1 MTNVNYSELTNQEL
15 VDLVENIQVN
25 PSKLTKN
32 LKYHHQNLLKEITK
46 RTSFLKEP
54 DNPIFARLFCLRNN
68 IAEHPTCHNSD
79 CTNKVHWNKN
89 KREFFHHCSNKC
101 KNEDPEVQE
110 KMKQTTLKHFGVE
123 HAAQSKEVQQ
133 KQIETTKSRFG
144 VEYASQ
150 TKEFRERVK
159 QTCMKKFNAPSTFQ
173 SKEIQEKIKNTLI
186 QKYNVEDFHE
196 IEDFK
201 SRQQQGWIDKYGV
214 VHPMKSDDI
223 KKKVKDS
230 HIRNWGSWFS
240 QTYMFHKLKKHKF
253 HSDKYPGLTFD
264 STWEVKVY
272 EFCKDHNIPIE
283 YSPEISYPY
292 EYDGGTFYY
301 HPDFLI
307 NGKVY
312 EVKGDHFFRVN
323 EETGKEEMFNPYR
336 SPKWSDEQYAWVC
349 GKFEAKHQCML
360 ENSIK
365 IIRGSDMSNLDM
377 RMFD

>member
-1 MTNVNYSELTNQEL
+1 
-15 VDLVENIQVN
+15 
-25 PSKLTKN
+25 
-32 LKYHHQNLLKEITK
+32 
-46 RTSFLKEP
+46 
-54 DNPIFARLFCLRNN
+54 
-68 IAEHPTCHNSD
+68 
-79 CTNKVHWNKN
+79 
-89 KREFFHHCSNKC
+89 
-101 KNEDPEVQE
+101 
-110 KMKQTTLKHFGVE
+110 
-123 HAAQSKEVQQ
+123 
-133 KQIETTKSRFG
+133 
-144 VEYASQ
+144 
-150 TKEFRERVK
+150 
-159 QTCMKKFNAPSTFQ
+159 MKKFNAPSTFQ
-173 SKEIQEKIKNTLI
+173 SKEIQQKIKNTLI

-201 SRQQQGWIDKYGV
+201 SRQQQGWMDKFGV

-240 QTYMFHKLKKHKF
+240 QTHMFHKLKKHKF
-253 HSDKYPGLTFD
+253 HSEKYPGLTFD

-272 EFCKDHNIPIE
+272 EFCRDNNIPVE

-292 EYDGGTFYY
+292 EYDERTWTY

-312 EVKGDHFFRVN
+312 EVKGDHFFRIN
-323 EETGKEEMFNPYR
+323 ESTGKEEMFNPYR

-365 IIRGSDMSNLDM
+365 IIRDSDISNLDM
-377 RMFD
+377 RMFS